1 MMPFLILGILT
12 SFIAFFG
19 LINPFGFFFLT
30 DDFKLYLTII
40 ALFGLLLFSFELVL
54 MLYENYKTKEEK
66 NLSIKLAKDK
76 ELVEELETKK
86 ELDRFE
92 TIYNSLPKDQIDCLN
107 NFLNSSNY
115 TLNLNYKS
123 RIVTDLL
130 NNNII
135 SSGGFIS
142 REGYGNFNLKK
153 NWLTYLKNK
162 QN

>member
-92 TIYNSLPKDQIDCLN
+92 TIYNSLPKDQINCLN